1 MGTGAGWVAA
11 RRLNPVASISQQR
24 LTANPSDDPVTSA
37 VISPDGKYLAFADR
51 TGLFLRIIGTGETHA
66 LSMPGG
72 FRTWPAS
79 WFPDGSHLLA
89 TVSGTSGEASS
100 LWSISVLGG
109 SPRKLM
115 DSAEARSVSPDGS
128 QIAFLTTEPF
138 NQAIWLMSADGEHSR
153 RVFGGPGD
161 AFGSVAW
168 SSDARRFAFVRYV
181 YKSWHQGGSASLW
194 ICRPDSGKANMILSD
209 VRLGD
214 GVAWAPDGR
223 LVYTLDETPANISNS
238 KGDSNLWAIQLDP
251 NSDQPLGTPKR
262 LTSGPDR
269 KTGLS
274 FSVDGKKIT
283 FLRWNR
289 EAHVYVS
296 QIQGDVGSLTVPQ
309 RLGLDEGRNL
319 PYTWTP
325 DRQVR
330 HLHLRSRWFYSS
342 IQARD

>member
-1 MGTGAGWVAA
+1 MGTGAGWVAG

-138 NQAIWLMSADGEHSR
+138 NQALADVCGW
-153 RVFGGPGD
+153 G
-161 AFGSVAW
+161 A
-168 SSDARRFAFVRYV
+168 
-181 YKSWHQGGSASLW
+181 
-194 ICRPDSGKANMILSD
+194 
-209 VRLGD
+209 
-214 GVAWAPDGR
+214 
-223 LVYTLDETPANISNS
+223 
-238 KGDSNLWAIQLDP
+238 
-251 NSDQPLGTPKR
+251 
-262 LTSGPDR
+262 
-269 KTGLS
+269 
-274 FSVDGKKIT
+274 
-283 FLRWNR
+283 
-289 EAHVYVS
+289 
-296 QIQGDVGSLTVPQ
+296 
-309 RLGLDEGRNL
+309 
-319 PYTWTP
+319 
-325 DRQVR
+325 
-330 HLHLRSRWFYSS
+330 
-342 IQARD
+342 